1 MMHELKILKCYA
13 DAKVS
18 GDKTFE
24 IRNDIDRGFQK
35 GDKVKYKAVDSLGL
49 SISHPI
55 DKKIYEITYVTAY
68 KQQEGYV
75 VFADREVKQ

>member
-1 MMHELKILKCYA
+1 MHELKISECYA

-49 SISHPI
+49 SIFHPI
-55 DKKIYEITYVTAY
+55 NDKTYEITYVTAY
-68 KQQEGYV
+68 KQQEGFV
-75 VFADREVKQ
+75 VFADKEMKR

>member
-1 MMHELKILKCYA
+1 MMHELKISKCYA

-35 GDKVKYKAVDSLGL
+35 GDKVKYKAVDSLGI

-68 KQQEGYV
+68 KQQEGFV
-75 VFADREVKQ
+75 VFADREVKR